1 MTASSATAMLF
12 VVTGSSA
19 FALEVAL
26 PSEAYNINLK
36 KEHRFINKPKQTNGT
51 SNETFAA

>member
-1 MTASSATAMLF
+1 MLF
-12 VVTGSSA
+12 VVTGSAA